1 MKTTAK
7 KKRLILSWIAV
18 IALIGA
24 YVFLVSRVSIWEALL
39 RSLFPGEKEVI
50 YSRIP
55 MIKLVRQHLL
65 LVFVSSSLATAVG
78 LSLGLFVTRPSGRDF
93 LEVVNDLSSLGQTI
107 PPVAVLALAVPFIGF
122 GAEPTIVA
130 LLLYSVLPIVRNT
143 IAGIESVSADVLEAA
158 RGMGMSRRQVLLRT
172 ELPLALPV
180 IMAGIR
186 ISVVINIGT
195 ATIGAVVGSGG
206 LGAPIV
212 SGLVRDNPAMVFQGA
227 AAAALL
233 ALIADRVLSLLQK
246 SLYSSYA
253 WETEEA

>member
-7 KKRLILSWIAV
+7 KRRLIIAWIV
-18 IALIGA
+18 VLVLIAG
-24 YVFLVSRVSIWEALL
+24 YVFLVSQIAVWEALL
-39 RSLFPGEKEVI
+39 HVLFPEEKEVI

-55 MIKLVRQHLL
+55 MISLVRQHLF
-65 LVFVSSSLATAVG
+65 LVFVSSSLAAAAG
-78 LSLGLFVTRPSGRDF
+78 LSLGIFVTRPAGRDF

-122 GAEPTIVA
+122 GAEPTIAA

-158 RGMGMSRRQVLLRT
+158 RGVGMNRRQVLLRT

-186 ISVVINIGT
+186 ISVIINIGT

-227 AAAALL
+227 AASALL
-233 ALIADRVLSLLQK
+233 ALITDRVLSLLQK

-253 WETEEA
+253 WESGE